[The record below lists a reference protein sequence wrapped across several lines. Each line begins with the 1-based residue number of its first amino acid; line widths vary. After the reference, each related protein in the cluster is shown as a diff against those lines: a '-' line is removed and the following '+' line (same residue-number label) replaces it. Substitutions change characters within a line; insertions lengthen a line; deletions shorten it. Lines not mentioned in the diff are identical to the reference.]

1 MFLVAIPADGRREA
15 CGTKSRGSIN
25 APFLREDKKAFANP
39 YLIYNGTP
47 FLQRRPDT
55 APPFRFHEKPAGED
69 FSGHPSKCVSNHER
83 SGLVG
88 SPDPQQPGGP
98 ASRDKTRATAY
109 GSTIPGIL
117 SDRTVGNAPRRHFA
131 RATFAALRRRRRKK
145 RTEGR
150 SSPFAATQAVARR
163 DSRSEKS
170 MTETGNFE
178 RRHDG
183 YGSQPS
189 GATAYDA
196 AFCPPRHPNDTRTD
210 RAPLSADTERRTA
223 VSDFRVRLRPPER
236 KREETAR
243 SRLFPYEPRRNA
255 RQAFTLRKRFVS
267 SFADILFCDARPHRR
282 PTTRRNAP
290 ALSRTRHRTDRTV
303 RSPQRRNRPPPS
315 SNGPCRRRRPDLRS
329 RLQPR
334 WPD

>member
-1 MFLVAIPADGRREA
+1 M
-15 CGTKSRGSIN
+15 
-25 APFLREDKKAFANP
+25 
-39 YLIYNGTP
+39 
-47 FLQRRPDT
+47 
-55 APPFRFHEKPAGED
+55 
-69 FSGHPSKCVSNHER
+69 
-83 SGLVG
+83 
-88 SPDPQQPGGP
+88 
-98 ASRDKTRATAY
+98 TAY

-117 SDRTVGNAPRRHFA
+117 SDRTVGNGPPRRHFA

-150 SSPFAATQAVARR
+150 RSLLRCDKSCRETRHPFPKNHDGNRRFRTTARR
-163 DSRSEKS
+163 IRKPALRSDRIRCGILS
-170 MTETGNFE
+170 
-178 RRHDG
+178 
-183 YGSQPS
+183 SW
-189 GATAYDA
+189 
-196 AFCPPRHPNDTRTD
+196 HPNDTRTD

-243 SRLFPYEPRRNA
+243 SRLFPYEPQRNA

-267 SFADILFCDARPHRR
+267 SFAGILFCDARPHRR

-329 RLQPR
+329 RHRPR

>member
-1 MFLVAIPADGRREA
+1 MRFESRTKRPRRVTGPAAAGRARLA
-15 CGTKSRGSIN
+15 GQNRGDRI
-25 APFLREDKKAFANP
+25 RVD
-39 YLIYNGTP
+39 
-47 FLQRRPDT
+47 D
-55 APPFRFHEKPAGED
+55 
-69 FSGHPSKCVSNHER
+69 SGHLVRPNRRQRPPDDISPVRRSRLSAGGDER
-83 SGLVG
+83 SEPKDAVP
-88 SPDPQQPGGP
+88 S
-98 ASRDKTRATAY
+98 
-109 GSTIPGIL
+109 
-117 SDRTVGNAPRRHFA
+117 
-131 RATFAALRRRRRKK
+131 
-145 RTEGR
+145 
-150 SSPFAATQAVARR
+150 FAATKAVARR
-163 DSRSEKS
+163 GTRSQKT
-170 MTETGNFE
+170 MTETGGFE

-210 RAPLSADTERRTA
+210 RAPPSADTERRTA

-243 SRLFPYEPRRNA
+243 SRLFPYEPQRNA

-267 SFADILFCDARPHRR
+267 SFAGILFCDARPHRR

-329 RLQPR
+329 RHRPR